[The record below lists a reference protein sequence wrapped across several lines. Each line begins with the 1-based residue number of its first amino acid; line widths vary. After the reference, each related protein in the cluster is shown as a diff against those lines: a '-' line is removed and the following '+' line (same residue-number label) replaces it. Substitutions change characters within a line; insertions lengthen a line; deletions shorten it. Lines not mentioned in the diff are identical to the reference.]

1 MPGTVEQKMSEYS
14 GQESLTAGDLM
25 PLGDG
30 MLKPLS
36 DNQGPGDG
44 RQCPWEHSGEG
55 HRKEQSWQVRGAA
68 QISSDLD

>member
-1 MPGTVEQKMSEYS
+1 MGEYS
-14 GQESLTAGDLM
+14 GQESLTAGDFM

-36 DNQGPGDG
+36 DNRGLRDG

-55 HRKEQSWQVRGAA
+55 HGKEQSWKGRGST
-68 QISSDLD
+68 QIPSDLD